1 MTRQAFVEKLY
12 DAIVGDASVEVSPAA
27 FTDVADSF
35 AVDWAADQGIV
46 SGDGTGKFL
55 PDQAI
60 TREQAAVMLMN
71 AATALE
77 KGPTGAW
84 AVQIPYAD
92 AASISDWA
100 ADGAM
105 WNVIAQYIAVGENNL
120 FNPQGT
126 LTAAEADAMI
136 AALTAAEA

>member
-1 MTRQAFVEKLY
+1 M
-12 DAIVGDASVEVSPAA
+12 
-27 FTDVADSF
+27 ADSF

-71 AATALE
+71 AATAQE